1 MVSQRLRVYLASLKF
16 FRSVSVAA
24 RMSSMH
30 TWKSMPCAARRN
42 VCAASFRAGDM
53 KVCRVHD
60 EQASHRPEQ
69 NDAPR
74 EIVGTTRV
82 PTSAPFLD
90 MVADGEV
97 MWLVAGDA
105 TNTWLGFDE
114 AYQTILEK
122 IWKGE
127 HADDVEWKPKRH
139 YRYRLSVQNMT
150 QTNLDSGTQRPL
162 LRVLI
167 TSGGQNQNS

>member
-1 MVSQRLRVYLASLKF
+1 MVSQGFRLYLASLN

-24 RMSSMH
+24 RMFSMH
-30 TWKSMPCAARRN
+30 TWKSLPCAARRN
-42 VCAASFRAGDM
+42 VRTASFRAGDM
-53 KVCRVHD
+53 HVSRVHD
-60 EQASHRPEQ
+60 EQASHRPKPD
-69 NDAPR
+69 DAPR
-74 EIVGTTRV
+74 EIVGTIRV
-82 PTSAPFLD
+82 PTSAPFLG
-90 MVADGEV
+90 MVVDGEV

-105 TNTWLGFDE
+105 ANTWLGFDE

-127 HADDVEWKPKRH
+127 HADDVEWKPKRR

-150 QTNLDSGTQRPL
+150 QTNLNTGTQRPL

-167 TSGGQNQNS
+167 TSGGHNQNF